1 MASRSQLYRQ
11 RGSNKG
17 GRNKQT
23 ENEEN
28 MGPFTDAG
36 TDLPHNDPWIRGHGL
51 AVPSKLL
58 HTLKIK
64 LEMNGVIRSI
74 DSGL

>member
-1 MASRSQLYRQ
+1 MDTGTHLAQ
-11 RGSNKG
+11 
-17 GRNKQT
+17 
-23 ENEEN
+23 NE
-28 MGPFTDAG
+28 
-36 TDLPHNDPWIRGHGL
+36 PWIRGHGL

-64 LEMNGVIRSI
+64 LEMNGVVQSI

>member
-1 MASRSQLYRQ
+1 MASRLQLHTNG
-11 RGSNKG
+11 GSTKTQNG
-17 GRNKQT
+17 
-23 ENEEN
+23 ENL
-28 MGPFTDAG
+28 GPFMDTG
-36 TDLPHNDPWIRGHGL
+36 THLAQNEPWIRGHGL

-64 LEMNGVIRSI
+64 LEMNGVVQSI